1 MPLLLRPNKH
11 PARRRSG
18 SPARRRWG
26 RVAGGLSLVAPLV
39 LSTGCPKKTTGP
51 MPICLTEVAGEEADE
66 VKSQDMPPDV
76 WFAVILR
83 DFNRREMK
91 VKRPTKDCSGR
102 TLAPEDEEM
111 NLCMDGD
118 NPPVPLEARPLD
130 AEEDFT
136 ITALDEPG
144 QALVWVRTDHYE
156 GGLSEGPVAIAEW
169 TKRGVAVRA
178 IGPLTAHTDRVR
190 MHLEPM
196 GKERVLVVESRICE
210 DPEKPKTC
218 GKQTRLVPLVGERFV
233 QRPLLDKD
241 GETCLG
247 AAAFDQSQE
256 TEVPLPDG
264 RTRKFTLSRSFDYT
278 DGNVVLSE
286 EVKIEDYDP
295 EKPDLP
301 ATLFRKAQLQREMLV
316 TDRGLLTSE
325 GLWDRLLHEHGSV
338 ELAKPKPA
346 SEAEDGAAEPAAEG

>member
-1 MPLLLRPNKH
+1 
-11 PARRRSG
+11 
-18 SPARRRWG
+18 
-26 RVAGGLSLVAPLV
+26 
-39 LSTGCPKKTTGP
+39 
-51 MPICLTEVAGEEADE
+51 MPICLTEVAGDEAEE

-76 WFAVILR
+76 WFAVILK

-111 NLCMDGD
+111 TLCLDGED
-118 NPPVPLEARPLD
+118 PPVPLEARALD

-136 ITALDEPG
+136 ITPLDEGG

-178 IGPLTAHTDRVR
+178 IGPLMAHTDRVR

-196 GKERVLVVESRICE
+196 GDDRVLVVESRVCE
-210 DPEKPKTC
+210 DPEKPQTC

-247 AAAFDQSQE
+247 PAAFDQLRT

-264 RTRKFTLSRSFDYT
+264 RTRKFSLARSFDY
-278 DGNVVLSE
+278 DEGNVVLSE

-295 EKPDLP
+295 DKPDLP
-301 ATLFRKAQLQREMLV
+301 ATLFRKAQVRREMKV
-316 TDRGLLTSE
+316 TERGVVTSE
-325 GLWDRLLHEHGSV
+325 GLWERLLHEHGSV
-338 ELAKPKPA
+338 ELAEPAKKPA
-346 SEAEDGAAEPAAEG
+346 DGDAEAGDAVV